1 MYTKDQIQET
11 FVRNNTSEMEVVI
24 WDDFR
29 GKKGLNRRSNPR
41 ARSPG
46 LEQRVQAEFT
56 MNTDIIATG

>member
-46 LEQRVQAEFT
+46 LE
-56 MNTDIIATG
+56 